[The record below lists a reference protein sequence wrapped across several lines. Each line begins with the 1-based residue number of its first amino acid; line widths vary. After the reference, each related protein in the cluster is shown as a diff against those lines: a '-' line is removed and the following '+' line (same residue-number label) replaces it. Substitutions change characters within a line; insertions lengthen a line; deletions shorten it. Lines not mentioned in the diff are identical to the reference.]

1 MNNEKLAV
9 DHLALAKW
17 HLDQVIEAELAARR
31 VKHLGKLGAARYEI
45 VETLS
50 ALAKEERGHASQFQ
64 YSDAG

>member
-1 MNNEKLAV
+1 MELSTQ

-17 HLDQVIEAELAARR
+17 HLDQAIEAELAAHR
-31 VKHLGKLGAARYEI
+31 VKHLGKPGAARYEI

-50 ALAKEERGHASQFQ
+50 AISKEDAGHASQFQ